1 MSNVIWALERIGDDN
16 QTIERYRIDKL
27 PCVIG
32 RGSGCDLQLT
42 LGRISR
48 RHARLDGD
56 DGQLLVGDLDSTN
69 GTFVDG
75 HRIENETVRLPVGKT
90 LHLGEHEFRLVAG
103 DALVSE
109 EHAPRTS
116 ETFGPQD
123 TVIGFTGGPAGF
135 PVQAPAFYELLNRGM
150 IECGFLSILKTR
162 GGIFGYE
169 CLVEPSH
176 PKLMASM
183 EAMFALAEGLDES
196 WALAELCC
204 TKAIQAVAREDLIE
218 PVLLPARVVAPLDRP
233 GEWLRQTIDRETSL
247 AAAKLIVAFDLYDPG
262 LDRAI
267 DELIAADL
275 ACCVEAADPSDA
287 EIKRLAGRVSYLRL
301 AVDSADPSVARTVA
315 ACRSAGIL
323 CIADAGDLPLDADRL
338 RELGIEL
345 YLERREQ
352 VPPEKDGGSW

>member
-1 MSNVIWALERIGDDN
+1 MSNVIWTLERIGDDN
-16 QTIERYRIDKL
+16 QTIERYSIDRL

-32 RGSGCDLQLT
+32 RGSDCDLQLT

-56 DGQLLVGDLDSTN
+56 AGQLLVDDLDSTN

-75 HRIENETVRLPVGKT
+75 HRIENETVRLSVGKT
-90 LHLGEHEFRLVAG
+90 LHLAEHEFRLVAG
-103 DALVSE
+103 NASVSE
-109 EHAPRTS
+109 EHPPRAS
-116 ETFGPQD
+116 GTFGPQD
-123 TVIGFTGGPAGF
+123 TVIGFTGGPGGF

-150 IECGFLSILKTR
+150 IECGFRPILKSR

-169 CLVEPSH
+169 LLVEPSH

-183 EAMFALAEGLDES
+183 ETIFALAEGLDES

-204 TKAIQAVAREDLIE
+204 TKAIRAIVREDLID

-233 GEWLRQTIDRETSL
+233 GNWLRQTIDRETSPG
-247 AAAKLIVAFDLYDPG
+247 AGKLIVAFDLHDPG

-287 EIKRLAGRVSYLRL
+287 EIRRLASRVSYLRL
-301 AVDSADPSVARTVA
+301 AVDPADPSLARTIA
-315 ACRSAGIL
+315 ACRSAGIR
-323 CIADAGDLPLDADRL
+323 CIADAGDRSIDADRL

-345 YLERREQ
+345 YLEPRER
-352 VPPEKDGGSW
+352 VSPEKDGGSR